1 MTVEKRH
8 NWPDQKLKQA
18 LLPLTRRALSRYWLE
33 TLRLILVWGL
43 AVAAGALV
51 ILKLTPLCFFP
62 SLAWIF
68 GAVAMIS
75 VLILRIYFFP
85 DALKIVRVADE
96 LGLNARAITAY
107 RLLEKNNREP
117 WNRAAIKE
125 GLNACEE
132 LEYKKMYPFVPSWRL
147 WKGIAVL
154 AGALLVVSWLP
165 SPLASCWEA
174 RQAEKEALATA
185 ALKAR
190 EVVEQI
196 KQLPPEQKE
205 LLPEKLQQDLNKLAH
220 AAGKAKDRQ
229 EGAENLE
236 RAGQEIEDALA
247 LLEPARR
254 DAQQLAGAWK
264 NSSEALL
271 QKMADALEKGDPE
284 EIAGLAKELQE
295 LAGSTGS
302 GKKEVALNLFQAA
315 ETVSDSHLRKSLR
328 KLARTM
334 LSPAGDKETKQ
345 AGSESINESLSQA
358 LASLAQR
365 AKTAAR
371 LERAS
376 SAMFNLANALNA
388 GGASQA
394 IARAGG
400 GSDHGTSGS
409 SSTGSAGGGYSTNAP
424 SGSSGTNN
432 GAGGSGIDGSAA
444 SSSGSGGS
452 SSGGGNSGGNGN
464 PGNGTGSGEGTGQ
477 GEGGSNGGEGSGSGI
492 TGHGGGTGTGAGGSG
507 SGGQGA
513 GTAGGG
519 FDRIYAPFLL
529 GGSGQES
536 RVSGQIR
543 PGSAG
548 TETALPKSPAGLGAV
563 RPYKEVLP
571 LYKEEAVNSL
581 SATPLPPNLESLVWQ
596 YFSSLE

>member
-1 MTVEKRH
+1 MAVRKRH

-33 TLRLILVWGL
+33 TLRLMLVWGL
-43 AVAAGALV
+43 AVATGTLV

-62 SLAWIF
+62 SLAWIP
-68 GAVAMIS
+68 GAVAMIP
-75 VLILRIYFFP
+75 VLILRMYFFP

-107 RLLEKNNREP
+107 RLLEKNSREP
-117 WNRAAIKE
+117 WSRAAVKE
-125 GLNACEE
+125 GIAACQE
-132 LEYKKMYPFVPSWRL
+132 LAYKEIYPVVPSRRP
-147 WKGIAVL
+147 WKGIILL
-154 AGALLVVSWLP
+154 AGALLVTSWLP
-165 SPLASCWEA
+165 SPLASYWES
-174 RQAEKEALATA
+174 RQAEKEALAAA
-185 ALKAR
+185 ALKAG

-196 KQLPPEQKE
+196 KRLPPEQRE
-205 LLPEKLQQDLNKLAH
+205 LLPEKLQQGLNRLAH
-220 AAGKAKDRQ
+220 AVGKAKDRR
-229 EGAENLE
+229 EGAKNLE

-247 LLEPARR
+247 PLEPARR

-271 QKMADALEKGDPE
+271 QKMAAALKKGDPE

-302 GKKEVALNLFQAA
+302 GKKEVALNLLQAA
-315 ETVSDSHLRKSLR
+315 EAVSDSHLRESLR

-334 LSPAGDKETKQ
+334 LSPAGGKETKQ
-345 AGSESINESLSQA
+345 AVSESINESLGRA

-376 SAMFNLANALNA
+376 SAVFNLANDLSA

-394 IARAGG
+394 LARAGG
-400 GSDHGTSGS
+400 GFNPGTSGGS
-409 SSTGSAGGGYSTNAP
+409 RAGSADGND
-424 SGSSGTNN
+424 
-432 GAGGSGIDGSAA
+432 GAGGSGVDGAAA
-444 SSSGSGGS
+444 SPGSGGS
-452 SSGGGNSGGNGN
+452 SSGGGGN
-464 PGNGTGSGEGTGQ
+464 PGGSGNPGDRTGSGEGTGQ
-477 GEGGSNGGEGSGSGI
+477 GDGGSNGGEGSGSGNS
-492 TGHGGGTGTGAGGSG
+492 GHSGGTGTGAGGSG

-548 TETALPKSPAGLGAV
+548 TETSLPESPAGLGAV
-563 RPYKEVLP
+563 RPYQEVLP

-581 SATPLPPNLESLVWQ
+581 SSVPLPPNLESLVWQ
-596 YFSSLE
+596 YFGSLE